1 MDNGKENRFFI
12 IKNEN
17 KFAQGKK
24 GGIRPLF
31 EGVRDRDRIDNRSQ
45 ILHIPFDAK
54 RAVDGDNALNG
65 MSTAVENVDQES
77 LALFSRMGDGEKGN
91 SKLSR
96 GSNANE
102 KNLVHVGNGISG
114 TEMASLSLMKNRKEE
129 EEEEALSS
137 SCATSHASTLSG
149 KWSTD
154 DEVDSVQS
162 ESQKVGLRKWL
173 PSLFPS
179 TTWMDQV
186 SRSSQQDAGLSIDSP
201 LSYESHGTGEEGEV
215 VEGEVSNIDDEDDEA
230 EHPDVSMDSGQE
242 SGEEKELASQPSA
255 KKRNVE
261 ELERSLEE
269 RERKVDKEIKKLLS
283 EWSAHRTFTVRR
295 KDKLLTIF
303 WDGGKRQWLISDG
316 VRCRKHNK
324 IWDPPIPTD
333 GPTTVPAE
341 SGAAEEEDEV
351 GEAINIDDEDDEVE
365 EEEEEEEED
374 MESDDDMRKLEALIS
389 GTREISVRLRSLGKR
404 KEDESGSRTIGV
416 LEKRARKAE
425 SSKRQPDGFGSLFTT
440 RA

>member
-1 MDNGKENRFFI
+1 MDNGKENRLFI
-12 IKNEN
+12 IEN
-17 KFAQGKK
+17 RNTVAQGEM
-24 GGIRPLF
+24 GAISPPFG
-31 EGVRDRDRIDNRSQ
+31 GVRHPDKISHPSPQ
-45 ILHIPFDAK
+45 MLQIPFKTK
-54 RAVDGDNALNG
+54 RAVDGDNALNV
-65 MSTAVENVDQES
+65 MNTAVKNVDQETFV
-77 LALFSRMGDGEKGN
+77 LFSRMGDGEKGN

-102 KNLVHVGNGISG
+102 KNLVHVGNGIAER
-114 TEMASLSLMKNRKEE
+114 EMARLSLMKKRKAEEEHEEEEEEE

-137 SCATSHASTLSG
+137 SSDTSIASTLLG
-149 KWSTD
+149 HWPTD

-162 ESQKVGLRKWL
+162 ESPKVGLKKWL
-173 PSLFPS
+173 PSLFPFK
-179 TTWMDQV
+179 TWMDQF
-186 SRSSQQDAGLSIDSP
+186 SPSSQQEAGLSIDSP
-201 LSYESHGTGEEGEV
+201 LSYESNGTGEEDEV
-215 VEGEVSNIDDEDDEA
+215 VEGEVSNIDDEGDEA

-261 ELERSLEE
+261 ELERSL
-269 RERKVDKEIKKLLS
+269 KEKEQKIDLQIKDLLS
-283 EWSAHRTFTVRR
+283 EWRAHRTFTVRR

-303 WDGGKRQWLISDG
+303 WDGDKRQWLVSDG

-324 IWDPPIPTD
+324 VWDPPIPTD

-351 GEAINIDDEDDEVE
+351 GEAINIDAEDDEVEEE

-389 GTREISVRLRSLGKR
+389 ETREISVRL
-404 KEDESGSRTIGV
+404 GV

-425 SSKRQPDGFGSLFTT
+425 SSKRQPDGFGSFFTT

>member
-1 MDNGKENRFFI
+1 MDNGKENRLFI
-12 IKNEN
+12 IEN
-17 KFAQGKK
+17 RNTVAQGEM
-24 GGIRPLF
+24 GAISPPFG
-31 EGVRDRDRIDNRSQ
+31 GVRYRDKISHPSPQ
-45 ILHIPFDAK
+45 MLQIPFKTK
-54 RAVDGDNALNG
+54 RAVDGDNALNV
-65 MSTAVENVDQES
+65 MNTAVKNVDQETFV
-77 LALFSRMGDGEKGN
+77 LFSRMGDGEKGN

-102 KNLVHVGNGISG
+102 KNLVHVGNGIAER
-114 TEMASLSLMKNRKEE
+114 EMARLSLMKKRKAEEEHEEEEEE

-137 SCATSHASTLSG
+137 SSDTSIASTLLG
-149 KWSTD
+149 HWPTD

-162 ESQKVGLRKWL
+162 EPPKVGLKKWL
-173 PSLFPS
+173 PSLFPFK
-179 TTWMDQV
+179 TWMDQF
-186 SRSSQQDAGLSIDSP
+186 SPSSQQEAGLSIDSP
-201 LSYESHGTGEEGEV
+201 LSYESNGTGEEDEV
-215 VEGEVSNIDDEDDEA
+215 VEGEVSNIDDEGDEA

-261 ELERSLEE
+261 ELVRSLEE
-269 RERKVDKEIKKLLS
+269 KEQKIDLQIKDLLS
-283 EWSAHRTFTVRR
+283 EWRAHRTFIVRR

-324 IWDPPIPTD
+324 VWDPPIPTD
-333 GPTTVPAE
+333 SP
-341 SGAAEEEDEV
+341 
-351 GEAINIDDEDDEVE
+351 
-365 EEEEEEEED
+365 
-374 MESDDDMRKLEALIS
+374 
-389 GTREISVRLRSLGKR
+389 GKR

-425 SSKRQPDGFGSLFTT
+425 SSKRQPDGFGSFFTT

>member
-1 MDNGKENRFFI
+1 MDNGKENRLFI
-12 IKNEN
+12 IEN
-17 KFAQGKK
+17 RNTVAQGEM
-24 GGIRPLF
+24 GAISPPFG
-31 EGVRDRDRIDNRSQ
+31 GVRHPDKISHPSPQ
-45 ILHIPFDAK
+45 MLQIPFKTK
-54 RAVDGDNALNG
+54 RAVDGDNALNV
-65 MSTAVENVDQES
+65 MNTAVKNVDQDS
-77 LALFSRMGDGEKGN
+77 SAFFSRMGDGEKGN

-102 KNLVHVGNGISG
+102 KNLVHVGNGIAER
-114 TEMASLSLMKNRKEE
+114 EMARLSLMKKRKEEE

-137 SCATSHASTLSG
+137 SSDTSIASTLLG
-149 KWSTD
+149 HWPTD
-154 DEVDSVQS
+154 DKEDCVQS
-162 ESQKVGLRKWL
+162 ESRKGGLRRWF
-173 PSLFPS
+173 PSLFPCK
-179 TTWMDQV
+179 TWMDQF
-186 SRSSQQDAGLSIDSP
+186 SPSSQQEAGLSIDSP
-201 LSYESHGTGEEGEV
+201 LSYESNGTGEEDEV
-215 VEGEVSNIDDEDDEA
+215 VEGEVSNIDDEGDEA

-261 ELERSLEE
+261 ELVRSLEE
-269 RERKVDKEIKKLLS
+269 KEQKIDLQIKDLLS
-283 EWSAHRTFTVRR
+283 EWRAHRTFTVRR

-324 IWDPPIPTD
+324 VWDPPIPTD
-333 GPTTVPAE
+333 SP
-341 SGAAEEEDEV
+341 
-351 GEAINIDDEDDEVE
+351 
-365 EEEEEEEED
+365 
-374 MESDDDMRKLEALIS
+374 
-389 GTREISVRLRSLGKR
+389 GKR